1 MTTTAARVREV
12 LREQPVI
19 DGHNDLP
26 IAFYELCGYDLDAHD
41 LSGSVPSLHTDL
53 PRLRAGHVDAQ
64 F

>member
-1 MTTTAARVREV
+1 MNPLVADV
-12 LREQPVI
+12 LRNAPVI

-41 LSGSVPSLHTDL
+41 LAGSVPQLHTDL
-53 PRLRAGHVDAQ
+53 PRLRAGHVGAQ